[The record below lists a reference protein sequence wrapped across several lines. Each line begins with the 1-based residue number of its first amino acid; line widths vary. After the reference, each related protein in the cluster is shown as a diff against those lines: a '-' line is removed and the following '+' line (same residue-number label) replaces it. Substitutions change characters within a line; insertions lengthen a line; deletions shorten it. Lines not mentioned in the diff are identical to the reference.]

1 LAEFDA
7 TILYGLFSPDLKEF
21 IDINL
26 KDECWVIK
34 NTDDPDIQYKITNS
48 VLELPN
54 REVYQCLQAKFVKW
68 FDKNSIKVINMSHE
82 EKFEVILR
90 LPMNPEER

>member
-1 LAEFDA
+1 
-7 TILYGLFSPDLKEF
+7 
-21 IDINL
+21 
-26 KDECWVIK
+26 
-34 NTDDPDIQYKITNS
+34 
-48 VLELPN
+48 
-54 REVYQCLQAKFVKW
+54 VKW